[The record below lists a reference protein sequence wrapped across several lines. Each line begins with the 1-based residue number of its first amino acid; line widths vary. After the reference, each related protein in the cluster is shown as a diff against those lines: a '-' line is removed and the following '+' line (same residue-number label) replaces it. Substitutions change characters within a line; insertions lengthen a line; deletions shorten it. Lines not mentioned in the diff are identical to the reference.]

1 MKFPK
6 FCIPFFFGCCFTSTC
21 DADMLNEIDSFERC
35 SNSAVNSMKG
45 DFTPKHLHYEMKKK
59 ERFRSV
65 IIKN

>member
-1 MKFPK
+1 
-6 FCIPFFFGCCFTSTC
+6 
-21 DADMLNEIDSFERC
+21 MLNEIDSFERC

-45 DFTPKHLHYEMKKK
+45 DFTPKHLHYAMKKK